1 MRKWNFN
8 GVCKTQNFTA
18 PISSIIHMNL
28 EGHASSNAN
37 SFTRY
42 GISVTA
48 ATRLTLG
55 PRSSLP
61 GFPAAQLVR
70 VSRVVVTR
78 ESITL
83 YETNS
88 VIFTKPS
95 FFSNSFNSIQLWVGV
110 VSSTPE
116 CLCIEERIPT
126 CSKFLLLAFIFTM
139 FLIDITI
146 IALFF
151 GWQPKRTMQWLQ
163 CCTYLRLCLMQLY
176 SVFTCGEGTQ
186 FYGW

>member
-1 MRKWNFN
+1 MCPSALENHAKMKFQWSLQDSKLHRPYFIHHPHELGRPRFFK
-8 GVCKTQNFTA
+8 CKFLH
-18 PISSIIHMNL
+18 SIRHF
-28 EGHASSNAN
+28 G
-37 SFTRY
+37 Y
-42 GISVTA
+42 GGNPA
-48 ATRLTLG
+48 H
-55 PRSSLP
+55 PRSTELPRSLP
-61 GFPAAQLVR
+61 DFPAAQLVR

-151 GWQPKRTMQWLQ
+151 GWQPKRTLQ
-163 CCTYLRLCLMQLY
+163 
-176 SVFTCGEGTQ
+176 
-186 FYGW
+186 